1 MNTLQIFKNPEFGQV
16 RMIEINGK
24 PYAIANDV
32 AKALGYNYPADAV
45 RIHCKGSITYRYLT
59 NGGEQE
65 IKVIPEGDIYRLII
79 KAADQSKNPDIKI
92 KAEKFEKWI
101 FDEVLPTMRKTGGY
115 IIEGQEEK
123 FIEIYFPTLSEE
135 TKMAMV
141 KDLQKSIKA
150 MKPKADYFDALVERN
165 LLTNFRDTAKELHIK
180 EREFMKWLEN
190 KGYIYRDSKNRPKP
204 YAQYVPELFEL
215 KEFVSKNGYTNTQ
228 VLITPKGR
236 ETFRLLL
243 KKGVRSNA

>member
-1 MNTLQIFKNPEFGQV
+1 MNGLQIFNNPEFGQI
-16 RMIEINGK
+16 RMVEVDGK
-24 PYAIANDV
+24 PYAAGSDV
-32 AKALGYNYPADAV
+32 AKALGYAIPHKAV
-45 RIHCKGSITYRYLT
+45 RDNCKGVLTWNILT
-59 NGGEQE
+59 NGGKQE
-65 IKVIPEGDIYRLII
+65 ILIIPEGDIYRLII
-79 KAADQSKNPDIKI
+79 AAADQSKNPDIKA

-135 TKMAMV
+135 TKKAMII
-141 KDLQKSIKA
+141 DLQRSIKA

-165 LLTNFRDTAKELHIK
+165 LLTNFRDTAKELHVK
-180 EREFMKWLEN
+180 ERKFIEWLKDN
-190 KGYIYRDSKNRPKP
+190 GYIYRDQKGKIKP
-204 YAQYVPELFEL
+204 YAEHVPDLFEL
-215 KEFVSKNGYTNTQ
+215 KEFVKNGFAHNQ

-243 KKGVRSNA
+243 QTRAEANA

>member
-1 MNTLQIFKNPEFGQV
+1 MNSLQIFKNPEFGQI

-24 PYAIANDV
+24 PYAVGIDV
-32 AKALGYNYPADAV
+32 AKALGYAIPHKAV
-45 RIHCKGSITYRYLT
+45 RDNCKGVLTWNILT

-65 IKVIPEGDIYRLII
+65 ALIIPEGDIYRLII
-79 KAADQSKNPDIKI
+79 KAADQSKNPEIKI
-92 KAEKFEKWI
+92 KAEKFEIWV
-101 FDEVLPTMRKTGGY
+101 FDEILPMMRKSGGY

-123 FIEIYFPTLSEE
+123 FIETYFPTLSEE
-135 TKMAMV
+135 TKIAMV
-141 KDLQKSIKA
+141 KDLQRSINA

-180 EREFMKWLEN
+180 ERKFMKWLEI

-204 YAQYVPELFEL
+204 YSQFVPELFEL
-215 KEFVSKNGYTNTQ
+215 KEFVNKNGYTNTQ

-243 KKGVRSNA
+243 KHKDA